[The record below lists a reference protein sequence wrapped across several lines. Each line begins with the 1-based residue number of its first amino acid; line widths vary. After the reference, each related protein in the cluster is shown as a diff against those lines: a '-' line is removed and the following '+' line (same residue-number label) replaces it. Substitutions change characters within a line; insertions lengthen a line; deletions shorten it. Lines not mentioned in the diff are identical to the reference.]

1 MDLLESAPN
10 ALNALLGSLG
20 LGDYLLPLLFVFG
33 SVLLATFGIIAIVRP
48 DTVVRRRM
56 AGSIPREEISRQVQR
71 VSLRND
77 ASNNVM
83 DSVLARLERYLVKA
97 DEKER
102 SKLRERLM
110 QAGFWSERGPRVY
123 YIVRV
128 LLAVSLPVGFLLLVP
143 LIAPNMKSQTVM
155 LTAAGLALAGLY
167 LPYRWVESRIE
178 SRQLAITE
186 GFPDALDLLVICV
199 EAGLSLNA
207 AFVRVGQEMIRA
219 HPVLAE
225 QIALVS
231 LELRAG
237 KSREEALRN
246 LASRTGVNDVKNFV
260 TLMIQS
266 EALGAD
272 LAETLRI
279 QAEEMRVM
287 RMLRAEEKAHKLPV
301 KLAIP
306 LVLFILPAM
315 FAVVLG
321 PAIISIVRDVL
332 PHLGGN

>member
-1 MDLLESAPN
+1 MDLLRSAQTTFN
-10 ALNALLGSLG
+10 ALTGSLG
-20 LGDYLLPLLFVFG
+20 LGDLLLPVIFVFA
-33 SVLLATFGIIAIVRP
+33 SLLLASFGIIAIVRP
-48 DTVVRRRM
+48 NNEVRRRM
-56 AGSIPREEISRQVQR
+56 AGSVPREEISRQVQR
-71 VSLRND
+71 VSIRNA
-77 ASNNVM
+77 ASNNVL
-83 DSVLARLERYLVKA
+83 DTVLARLEKYLVKA
-97 DEKER
+97 DENER
-102 SKLRERLM
+102 SKLRERLV
-110 QAGFWSERGPRVY
+110 QAGIWSERGPRVY

-128 LLAVSLPVGFLLLVP
+128 LLAILLPAGFLLLVP
-143 LIAPNMKSQTVM
+143 IIAPNMKSHLVM
-155 LTAAGLALAGLY
+155 LSTAGLAFVGVY
-167 LPYRWVESRIE
+167 LPWRWVESRIE

-207 AFVRVGQEMIRA
+207 ALLRVGQEMIRA

-246 LASRTGVNDVKNFV
+246 LALRTGVSDVKNFV

-301 KLAIP
+301 KLSIP

-321 PAIISIVRDVL
+321 PAIISIVRDIL
-332 PHLGGN
+332 PHLGNG

>member
-1 MDLLESAPN
+1 
-10 ALNALLGSLG
+10 
-20 LGDYLLPLLFVFG
+20 
-33 SVLLATFGIIAIVRP
+33 
-48 DTVVRRRM
+48 
-56 AGSIPREEISRQVQR
+56 

-102 SKLRERLM
+102 SKLRERFM
-110 QAGFWSERGPRVY
+110 QAGIWSDRGPRVF

-128 LLAVSLPVGFLLLVP
+128 LLAVLLPVGFLLLVP
-143 LIAPNMKSQTVM
+143 LVAPNMKSQTVM
-155 LTAAGLALAGLY
+155 LTTAGLALAGIY
-167 LPYRWVESRIE
+167 LPWRWVESRVE
-178 SRQLAITE
+178 SRQLAIME

-332 PHLGGN
+332 PHLGSK